1 MLKKKAKKYMNKEQ
15 LALYFFM
22 CYYLI
27 KEDKYMEELVKLITE
42 NGISVVCVCF
52 MIYYILTTSKEN
64 NKILTTMTTTL
75 QSISDR
81 LEILEKSMLK
91 RNKQKD
97 DKDV

>member
-1 MLKKKAKKYMNKEQ
+1 
-15 LALYFFM
+15 
-22 CYYLI
+22 
-27 KEDKYMEELVKLITE
+27 MEELVKLITE

-52 MIYYILTTSKEN
+52 MIYYILTTSREN

-97 DKDV
+97 DNNV